1 MTVEVD
7 SVLSLQN
14 KNMLCK
20 KLCKNVILQRIW
32 LYLLLETFL
41 KWWAYI
47 YYYQGQI
54 SLHLNTGKRPQG
66 KPGWRHLLHC
76 PWGGAWVITGVHGV
90 GGILGLNQVKAGTR
104 AIQALPHV
112 PLMLVD
118 FLPWDNYK
126 SHVHIFIQNLQY
138 HHRNSS
144 HLTAN
149 DSITR
154 ENRAFQSLAMQ
165 GNDCRVNLPTY
176 QTDENDT

>member
-1 MTVEVD
+1 
-7 SVLSLQN
+7 
-14 KNMLCK
+14 MLCK

-90 GGILGLNQVKAGTR
+90 GGILGPNQVKAGTR